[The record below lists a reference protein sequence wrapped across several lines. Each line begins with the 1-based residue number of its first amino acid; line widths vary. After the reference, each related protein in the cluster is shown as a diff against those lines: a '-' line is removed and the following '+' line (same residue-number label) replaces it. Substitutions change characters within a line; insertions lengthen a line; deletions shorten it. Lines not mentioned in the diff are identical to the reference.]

1 MGKQSPLEIKGFE
14 KREDL
19 SVRNDYTKNEE
30 YNETHRDAI
39 SDGDPQ
45 GKGTGHGGH
54 TQVIPN
60 HELALNTPDHIWY
73 SEYNYSQLDTE
84 NGGGSYDIEGRNGI
98 GGRNWIKSI
107 SKFTEEHQYGLDYVD
122 TTLNIADGQYVAGI
136 NSGLNKRI

>member
-19 SVRNDYTKNEE
+19 IVRNDYTKNDE

-39 SDGDPQ
+39 SDCDPQ
-45 GKGTGHGGH
+45 GMGTGHGGH
-54 TQVIPN
+54 THVIPN

-107 SKFTEEHQYGLDYVD
+107 SKFTEENQYGLDYVD
-122 TTLNIADGQYVAGI
+122 TSLNIAEGQYVAGI
-136 NSGLNKRI
+136 KSGLDKRR

>member
-1 MGKQSPLEIKGFE
+1 MAVQTPLEIKGFQ
-14 KREDL
+14 KRDDL
-19 SVRNDYTKNEE
+19 LVRNDYTKNEE

-54 TQVIPN
+54 THVIPN
-60 HELALNTPDHIWY
+60 HELAQNDENHVWY
-73 SEYNYSQLDTE
+73 SAYNYDQLDTF

-107 SKFTEEHQYGLDYVD
+107 SKFNEEHPYDLNYVD
-122 TTLNIADGQYVAGI
+122 TTLNIAEGQYVAGI
-136 NSGLNKRI
+136 KNVGD